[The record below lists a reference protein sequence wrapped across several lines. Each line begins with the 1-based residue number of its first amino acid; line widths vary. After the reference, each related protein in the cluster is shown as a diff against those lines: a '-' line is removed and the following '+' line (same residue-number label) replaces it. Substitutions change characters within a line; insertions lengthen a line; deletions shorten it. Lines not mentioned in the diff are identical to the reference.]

1 MRGAFKGLAGIGEV
15 QAKIGDRNLV
25 VHYDSKA
32 VTVDQMLAALTAAK
46 EPAVAKAAAEA
57 TK

>member
-1 MRGAFKGLAGIGEV
+1 MRGAFKGLPGIGQV
-15 QAKIGDRNLV
+15 DTKIGDRNLV
-25 VHYDSKA
+25 VSYDSKG

-46 EPAVAKAAAEA
+46 EPAVAKSAAEA